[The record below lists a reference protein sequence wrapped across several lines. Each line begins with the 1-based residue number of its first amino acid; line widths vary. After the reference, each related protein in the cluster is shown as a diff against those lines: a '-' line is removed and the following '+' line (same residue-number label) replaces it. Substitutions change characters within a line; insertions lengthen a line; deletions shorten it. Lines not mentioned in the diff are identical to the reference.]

1 MLGELLGARYRV
13 IQILG
18 SGGFGHTYIAEDMQR
33 PGNPRCVLKHLTFS
47 SNDPD
52 MLTQVRRL
60 FQAEA
65 ETLEKLGQHDQIPRL
80 LAYFEENCEF
90 YLVQEFI
97 EGHPLSQE
105 LAEGVRF
112 SEHQVTALLDDVLG
126 ILAYVHEQ
134 GVIHRDVKPDNLI
147 RRQSDRKLVLI
158 DFGAVKTLGS
168 TLLESQSET
177 SPVSIPIYT
186 SGYGASEQC
195 LGRPRYSS
203 DIYSLG
209 MVGIQALTGMRPS
222 QLPHEFTT
230 CEVIWRDQVEVS
242 EPLARVLNH
251 MVRYHV
257 TDRYPTA
264 IAALTDLRQTLGNAS
279 PTTIPFNAEATVI
292 PSQETQAQSP
302 SSIAAS
308 ALSTPEGP
316 PSSPRPTPWA
326 WSGIAWK
333 IAGGLGLA
341 TLTGGLLERSGHLE
355 WLKAKSPTP
364 VPTELAITNYASI
377 TEKISAG
384 ERLLNIWQPPVAAK
398 QDGIDALGV
407 GNYPQAIANLE
418 TAHKQDPSDPETLI
432 YLNNA
437 RIGKAPSYQTAI
449 AVPFGSNVVQAL
461 ELLRGTAQAQDEVN
475 RTGGVNGVKLKVVI
489 ADDDNTPAIAQQ
501 IASTFVAN
509 ASILG
514 VIGHSNS
521 DTTLAAAQIYRDHQL
536 VMISPTSSAV
546 KLSNFDRYIFRTIP
560 NDRMT
565 AQSLVNHMLQR
576 LKKRKAAVY
585 FNAAS
590 EYSQSLKQ
598 EFKSALFYNNIELI
612 QEVDLTRPDFDAD
625 TSFQQAV
632 AKGIEVILLAPD
644 SHAIDRALQV
654 IQLNQKQLQLLAGD
668 TLYTPTVLK
677 LAGEQALGMVV
688 AVPAA
693 MAPSPFQQ
701 RFTKLWGTSEL
712 NSWRTALAYDA
723 TQALVA
729 ALRKNPTRQGL
740 QRSLSQPTFTASGFQ
755 GAVRFLP
762 SGDRKGS
769 VQLMSITRNPRLK
782 PSLPKQPQTS
792 PQSKYRFSRLP

>member
-18 SGGFGHTYIAEDMQR
+18 SGGFGRTYIAEDMQR

-47 SNDPD
+47 SHDPD
-52 MLTQVRRL
+52 MLSQVRRL

-80 LAYFEENCEF
+80 LAYFEEDYEF

-105 LAEGVRF
+105 LEDDVRF
-112 SEHQVTALLDDVLG
+112 SEHQVIALLDDILG

-134 GVIHRDVKPDNLI
+134 GVIHRDIKPDNLI

-168 TLLESQSET
+168 TLLESQTET

-230 CEVIWRDQVEVS
+230 CEVIWQDQVEVS
-242 EPLARVLNH
+242 QPLATVLNR

-264 IAALTDLRQTLGNAS
+264 IAALSDLRQALGNAS
-279 PTTIPFNAEATVI
+279 LGPIPFHAEATVI
-292 PSQETQAQSP
+292 PSQETEAQSS

-308 ALSTPEGP
+308 ALSTPQNS
-316 PSSPRPTPWA
+316 PSSRRTTWA

-341 TLTGGLLERSGHLE
+341 TLTGGLLGRSGHLE
-355 WLKAKSPTP
+355 WLKTKAPTPITELSVASPT
-364 VPTELAITNYASI
+364 SI

-384 ERLLNIWQPPVAAK
+384 ERLLNIWQPRVAAK
-398 QDGIDALGV
+398 QEGIEALGI
-407 GNYPQAIANLE
+407 GNYPQAISSLE
-418 TAHKQDPSDPETLI
+418 AAHKRNPSDPETLI

-437 RIGKAPSYQTAI
+437 RIGKASSYQTAI
-449 AVPFGSNVVQAL
+449 AVPLGSNVAQAL

-475 RTGGVNGVKLKVVI
+475 RAGGVNGVKLKVVI

-501 IASTFVAN
+501 IANAFVSN

-521 DTTLAAAQIYRDHQL
+521 DTTLAAAQVYRDHQL

-565 AQSLVNHMLQR
+565 AQSLVNHMLLR
-576 LKKRKAAVY
+576 LKKRRAAVY
-585 FNAAS
+585 FNSAS

-598 EFKSALFYNNIELI
+598 EFKSALFYNNIDLI
-612 QEVDLTRPDFDAD
+612 QEIDLTRPDFDAD

-632 AKGIEVILLAPD
+632 AQGVEVILLAPD
-644 SHAIDRALQV
+644 SHSIDRALQV
-654 IQLNQKQLQLLAGD
+654 VQLNQRQLQLLAGD

-693 MAPSPFQQ
+693 MASSPFQQ

-723 TQALVA
+723 TQALVT
-729 ALRKNPTRQGL
+729 ALRKNPTREGV
-740 QRSLSQPTFTASGFQ
+740 QRSLSQPTFAATGFRD
-755 GAVRFLP
+755 AVRFLP
-762 SGDRKGS
+762 SGDRKGT
-769 VQLMSITRNPRLK
+769 VQLMSITRHLGPK
-782 PSLPKQPQTS
+782 PSLQKKTPQAQNQPKY
-792 PQSKYRFSRLP
+792 KFRALL